1 MKVIVIGCEYAGK
14 STFALKLVEWG
25 KKHDFWFH
33 LDDHFTIP
41 DSSLPKKDRDVML
54 SLSPQFKERFQRF
67 QSIYHVRIM
76 NNYRDA
82 LEVGFYSED
91 TIYGPLYYGYEPH
104 FLAIRHG
111 RRLEKELPD
120 DTILVLLTASPD
132 TIRKRMDEN
141 PHEYQVIRKED
152 ILKVLK
158 AFEEEF
164 QASTIHSKIKIDT
177 SELEPEQVLKVFLK
191 EARQKHLTSLDLVRI
206 LLNE

>member
-14 STFALKLVEWG
+14 STFALDLVEWG

-41 DSSLPKKDRDVML
+41 DSSLPKEDRDVML
-54 SLSPQFKERFQRF
+54 TLSPQFKERFQRF

-76 NNYRDA
+76 KNYRDA

-91 TIYGPLYYGYEPH
+91 TIYGPLYYGYEPQ

-111 RRLEKELPD
+111 RRLEKELPE
-120 DTILVLLTASPD
+120 DTILVLLIASPGI
-132 TIRKRMDEN
+132 IRKRMVEK
-141 PHEYQVIRKED
+141 PHEYQVIKKED
-152 ILKVLK
+152 IPILLK

-164 QASTIHSKIKIDT
+164 QASTIHAKVKIDT
-177 SELEPEQVLKVFLK
+177 SELEPRKVLKVFLK
-191 EARQKHLTSLDLVRI
+191 EAQQKHLKSLDLIRI
-206 LLNE
+206 LLKG